1 MSAGKKY
8 DAGKAPVVQAVG
20 WYFPRALMAVAQVS
34 AAGAKKYN
42 VEFED
47 KNWSR
52 LDGAFKRYTD
62 GLGRHLLL
70 EGLEQYDTG
79 RFDPTGQSGTQLLHA
94 AQTAWNALA
103 RLELLLEEGVPVE
116 NPQYLPPEET

>member
-79 RFDPTGQSGTQLLHA
+79 RFDQITSDHCYHPDNIRNSV
-94 AQTAWNALA
+94 A
-103 RLELLLEEGVPVE
+103 RKVCFCPL
-116 NPQYLPPEET
+116 